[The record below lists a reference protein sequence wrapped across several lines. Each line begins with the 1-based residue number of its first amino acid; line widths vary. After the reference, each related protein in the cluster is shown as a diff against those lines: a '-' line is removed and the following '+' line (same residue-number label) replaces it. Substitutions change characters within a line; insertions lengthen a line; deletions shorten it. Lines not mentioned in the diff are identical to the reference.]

1 MNAKFVEI
9 RENNKELNDAA
20 QAAKDVLFDD
30 YNIAI
35 NYGEAIPTIAYAFIK
50 EAARFLS
57 SNKVD
62 GEDTRLELFDLLTLG
77 INFTDTEND
86 EKLNNFEPTVIPGAE
101 MKRII
106 EDEQKEASD
115 DDEE

>member
-1 MNAKFVEI
+1 MKAKFIEI
-9 RENNKELNDAA
+9 RENNKEMNAAA
-20 QAAKDVLFDD
+20 QAAKECLFDE

-57 SNKVD
+57 SNKTE
-62 GEDTRLELFDLLTLG
+62 GEDTRLELFDLITLG

-86 EKLNNFEPTVIPGAE
+86 EKLNNFEPTVMAGPE
-101 MKRII
+101 LKKII
-106 EDEQKEASD
+106 EDERASSD
-115 DDEE
+115 EDDE